1 MWYMPALPAY
11 RIVFQAVQMCKQKYV
26 FFMFY
31 MNVKVEMLNNL
42 CDVENIGALIKK
54 KWFDHDV
61 TSSAIVELLQMRSGV
76 MESFLNMGEVS
87 FLIDQL
93 CVSKFISISF
103 FFSAL

>member
-1 MWYMPALPAY
+1 MWT
-11 RIVFQAVQMCKQKYV
+11 
-26 FFMFY
+26 
-31 MNVKVEMLNNL
+31 
-42 CDVENIGALIKK
+42 KK
-54 KWFDHDV
+54 KWFDNCDMQNVV
-61 TSSAIVELLQMRSGV
+61 TSLAIVELLQMRSGV